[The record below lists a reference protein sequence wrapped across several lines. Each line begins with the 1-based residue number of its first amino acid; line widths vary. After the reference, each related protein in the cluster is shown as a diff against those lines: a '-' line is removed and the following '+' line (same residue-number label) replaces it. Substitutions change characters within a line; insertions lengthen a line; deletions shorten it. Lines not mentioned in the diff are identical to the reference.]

1 MLALVATTVVQVI
14 EETVKRDEIVY
25 VKRVIIF
32 VLVGQI
38 LERVPVEITP
48 IVYLLVHFV
57 EKFVLFVPFGLSVP
71 LTFVD

>member
-1 MLALVATTVVQVI
+1 MLAFVATTVEQVI
-14 EETVKRDEIVY
+14 EETVERDEIVY

-38 LERVPVEITP
+38 LECVPVEITP
-48 IVYLLVHFV
+48 IVYLLVHLV
-57 EKFVLFVPFGLSVP
+57 GKFVLFVPFGLSVP